1 MKEGKFKLVVKPETA
16 KGKARAKEIMRWS
29 YWHCL
34 AKFHELCSFSYLNH
48 KRFVSTHYDIKSIKS

>member
-1 MKEGKFKLVVKPETA
+1 MKEGKFKLVVKEEGT
-16 KGKARAKEIMRWS
+16 KARAKEIMKGS

-48 KRFVSTHYDIKSIKS
+48 KRFVSTHYDIKSVKS